1 MRNKLNVQQQGTG
14 YIHTMEYN
22 TTIQNNV
29 SWGIFL
35 QAMLVGKL
43 ENSWSWFR
51 SQFEQNNKANRQNF
65 GSSIYASIKEAL
77 FWFILWIECLW
88 PHLNV
93 YVETLT
99 LNMIII
105 GDEASGVIKI
115 RWSDGA
121 EDLMMG

>member
-65 GSSIYASIKEAL
+65 GSSIYSSIKEAL

-93 YVETLT
+93 YVEALI

-115 RWSDGA
+115 RWSDVA
-121 EDLMMG
+121 RDLMMG